1 MARRLIERVIPQLE
15 AQIAASVA
23 LPVEFELIQDERLS
37 QDAAEQFG
45 DFEDDQST
53 HDQDEQNE
61 DSDLVEQWTKSLEE
75 PVLDLGQTLHV
86 VA

>member
-1 MARRLIERVIPQLE
+1 MG
-15 AQIAASVA
+15 
-23 LPVEFELIQDERLS
+23 
-37 QDAAEQFG
+37 QDAPENFT
-45 DFEDDQST
+45 DFEDEQSA
-53 HDQDEQNE
+53 HDQDEHNE